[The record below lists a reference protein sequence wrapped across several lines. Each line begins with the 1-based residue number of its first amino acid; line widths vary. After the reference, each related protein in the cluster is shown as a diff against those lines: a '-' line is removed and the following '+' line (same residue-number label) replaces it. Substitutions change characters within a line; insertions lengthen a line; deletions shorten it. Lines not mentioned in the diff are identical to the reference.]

1 MKVMEDPAMKEM
13 AMKMMGKFMGGGASE
28 GSTGAPDL
36 SNLMNMGQ
44 QFAQQMS
51 EDHPEVVER
60 LRQQMG
66 SSDNQNQPKTE

>member
-1 MKVMEDPAMKEM
+1 LIFAQIFCKLIT
-13 AMKMMGKFMGGGASE
+13 FR
-28 GSTGAPDL
+28 
-36 SNLMNMGQ
+36 GQ